1 MIRSKS
7 STNSPCYRRRVRV
20 LNTYKW
26 KRKLFSWTTVSG
38 PSRPTPLPERVC
50 CFSVLIVSCR
60 VMSWIKAS
68 VRAQVLF
75 SSLSAQ
81 FGNIQLRSICRELVR
96 LLIIRADSW
105 IRLDFYVLAPAFSGF
120 VSVLELNSIEMLSN
134 APASRSCC
142 HALMLQPLRFVENVE
157 IAAAVSLWHQT
168 WTPEVKKEGVFVHDE
183 PPRKLQKTGGSLNN
197 WWRPPLSVFFHSL
210 LGFSVIHPESPL

>member
-26 KRKLFSWTTVSG
+26 KRKLFSWTVSG

-157 IAAAVSLWHQT
+157 IAAAVSL
-168 WTPEVKKEGVFVHDE
+168 
-183 PPRKLQKTGGSLNN
+183 
-197 WWRPPLSVFFHSL
+197 
-210 LGFSVIHPESPL
+210 